1 MQIVTNESLV
11 KRNARIGQIASIG
24 GLGILVVGMI
34 ISFTRADL
42 FIWSLLALLLGFTLS
57 QVGIYFGN
65 RWGRRPRPDEHLDAA
80 LKGLDQNYTLYHYTT
95 PTAHLLVG
103 PAGLWVLLPR
113 QQRGTIIFEKGRW
126 RQKGGGLIQAYMRFF
141 AQEGIGRPDLEAQT
155 EIESVHKFLS
165 SQMDEDEVPDINV
178 ILVCTNDNATIV
190 ESEEATMPAIPVK
203 KLKDFIRKTAKG
215 KPISL
220 VVSKTIQ
227 DAFATSS

>member
-190 ESEEATMPAIPVK
+190 ESEEATW
-203 KLKDFIRKTAKG
+203 LKEIWVPG
-215 KPISL
+215 
-220 VVSKTIQ
+220 
-227 DAFATSS
+227 

>member
-1 MQIVTNESLV
+1 MQIVTNEPLI

-80 LKGLDQNYTLYHYTT
+80 LKGLDQNYTLYHFTT

-113 QQRGTIIFEKGRW
+113 QQRGTIAFEKGRW

-165 SQMDEDEVPDINV
+165 KQMDEEEIPEINV

-190 ESEEATMPAIPVK
+190 ESDDADMPAVPAK

-220 VVSKTIQ
+220 VMTKTIQ
-227 DAFATSS
+227 DAFATST